1 MTLYFKSATIYTSII
16 CATNYERWIY
26 PMNDV
31 LKKLSA
37 IGIVPVVVINDA
49 DKAVPLAKALVEGGI
64 PCAEVTFRTAAAEE
78 AIKRMAAEVPELIV
92 GAGTVL
98 TKEQA
103 DKAIAAGSQFLVS
116 PGLDPEIVE
125 YCNEKGYL
133 ITPGTANPSDLNH
146 AVKLGLEVVKF
157 FPAEAAGGLKM
168 IKSMAAAYTSL
179 KFMPTGGINANNIN
193 SYLEYNKIICCGGS
207 WMVPGK
213 LIDEGKFDEI
223 VALCKEAVST
233 MLGLEVLHVGINT
246 EDEKAAMGVAEK
258 FNKLFNFPIDEHKSA
273 VFASKGIEVRKQMFL
288 GKNGHIAIA
297 TNYMDRAMRYIEAM
311 GGEFDMDTA
320 SVKDGKITS
329 VYLKEDFGGFAV
341 HLVQK

>member
-1 MTLYFKSATIYTSII
+1 
-16 CATNYERWIY
+16 
-26 PMNDV
+26 MNDV

-49 DKAVPLAKALVEGGI
+49 DKAVPLAKALVKGGI

-78 AIKRMAAEVPELIV
+78 AIKKMAEEVPELIV

-103 DKAIAAGSQFLVS
+103 DKAVAAGSKFLVS
-116 PGLDPEIVE
+116 PGLDPELIA
-125 YCNEKGYL
+125 YCQEKNYPPF
-133 ITPGTANPSDLNH
+133 TPGTTNPSDLNH

-168 IKSMAAAYTSL
+168 IKSMAAAFTNL
-179 KFMPTGGINANNIN
+179 KFMPTGGINAGNVNN
-193 SYLEYNKIICCGGS
+193 YLSFNKIICCGGS

-223 VALCKEAVST
+223 VALCKEAVAT

-246 EDEKAAMGVAEK
+246 EDDKAAMGVANK
-258 FNKLFNFPIDEHKSA
+258 FNQLFNFPIDEHTSA
-273 VFASKGIEVRKQMFL
+273 VFASKGIEVRKQMFK

-297 TNYMDRAMRYIEAM
+297 TNYMDRAIRYIEAM
-311 GGEFDMDTA
+311 GGEFDMDSA

-329 VYLKEDFGGFAV
+329 IYLKEEIGGFAI

>member
-1 MTLYFKSATIYTSII
+1 
-16 CATNYERWIY
+16 
-26 PMNDV
+26 MNEV

-78 AIKRMAAEVPELIV
+78 AIKRMAQEVPELIV

-98 TKEQA
+98 TKDQA
-103 DKAIAAGSQFLVS
+103 DRAIAAGSQFLVS

-179 KFMPTGGINANNIN
+179 KFMPTGGISAANLN

-223 VALCKEAVST
+223 VALCKEAVAT
-233 MLGLEVLHVGINT
+233 MLGLEMVHVGINT
-246 EDEKAAMGVAEK
+246 EDEATAMALAER
-258 FNKLFNFPIDEHKSA
+258 FNKLFNFPIDNHNSA

-297 TNYMDRAMRYIEAM
+297 TNYMDRAINYIEAM
-311 GGEFDMDTA
+311 GGEFDYETA
-320 SVKDGKITS
+320 VEKNGKITS
-329 VYLKEDFGGFAV
+329 IYLKEEFGGFAV